1 MKNSGQVGRKPLSAE
16 AAKLKR
22 DFLDH
27 WDLTD
32 PSGVAILNEL
42 CACFDRLADA
52 KNLLAK
58 NGHITVDRFGQ
69 QKLSPA
75 AMAVNFETANYIR
88 WTKALGLEVEGQDN
102 RPGRP
107 DGFMPKA
114 V

>member
-1 MKNSGQVGRKPLSAE
+1 MKNSGRDTEETLSAK
-16 AAKLKR
+16 ARKLKA

-32 PSGVAILNEL
+32 PSGIAILNEL

-52 KNLLAK
+52 KKLLAR

-69 QKLSPA
+69 QKLSAA

-88 WTKALGLEVEGQDN
+88 WTKALGLEVEGQED

-107 DGFMPKA
+107 DGFMPKD